1 MSHHVVKD
9 NSPRTFRLVLAGI
22 LLLLG
27 LAASYPYLTGHYWVD
42 SQDVFLFEGL
52 SGPESISVIESTQ
65 TTDWR
70 IYDQGGKNRL
80 AILLTDPD
88 SAWLGLVHGLKT
100 IGVPFRITRD
110 VSSALQ
116 HQVVVVY
123 PIISG
128 KALVPNDLN
137 KLADFARAGG
147 TLIGVNV
154 VGGGLNPLFGFK
166 QVVPSNQ
173 HYKIDLPSKHPFINT
188 LLETE
193 SQRILLSSPEP
204 DKMPFIVN
212 SYESPKH
219 PPLGV
224 YEDGTAAI
232 IKNKFNSGEVYAFG
246 FDIGFYL
253 LKAYNQRFE
262 GVADRYANSFEPSVD
277 TLLRLLKGIYQR
289 HQPDAITMGTVPF
302 DHAMSVILSHD
313 IDYSRSMINA
323 VAYARHEQKNKL
335 GGTHFVQ
342 TKYIKDWN
350 DMVFFDDENLQYL
363 RQLNSL
369 GVEIGSHS
377 VSHSKSFSKFP
388 IGDGSESYPA
398 YRPYVMEE
406 QVTYNGTVLGDLRVS
421 KFLIEHFTTD
431 NPVVSFRPGHL
442 SNPIALP
449 QALLATGYR
458 YSSSVTA
465 NVSLSHLPFK
475 LNHNRDILTET
486 EVFEFPITVED
497 ELPPRMDKRLD
508 EAIGIAH
515 KISKYGGLFVV
526 LIHPDILEHKLAFQ
540 KKFVDAVK
548 DFAWFGTLAEF
559 GQWWSA
565 RDKIEINVTAA
576 KDQRL
581 AAVNVPQSI
590 SGITLELPERWK
602 LVAYQPSSLQVEQHN
617 NRLLIDHAQGRLELQ
632 FAIQSE

>member
-1 MSHHVVKD
+1 M
-9 NSPRTFRLVLAGI
+9 R
-22 LLLLG
+22 
-27 LAASYPYLTGHYWVD
+27 
-42 SQDVFLFEGL
+42 
-52 SGPESISVIESTQ
+52 
-65 TTDWR
+65 
-70 IYDQGGKNRL
+70 
-80 AILLTDPD
+80 
-88 SAWLGLVHGLKT
+88 
-100 IGVPFRITRD
+100 
-110 VSSALQ
+110 
-116 HQVVVVY
+116 
-123 PIISG
+123 
-128 KALVPNDLN
+128 
-137 KLADFARAGG
+137 
-147 TLIGVNV
+147 
-154 VGGGLNPLFGFK
+154 
-166 QVVPSNQ
+166 
-173 HYKIDLPSKHPFINT
+173 
-188 LLETE
+188 
-193 SQRILLSSPEP
+193 
-204 DKMPFIVN
+204 
-212 SYESPKH
+212 SPKD
-219 PPLGV
+219 V
-224 YEDGTAAI
+224 VDEM
-232 IKNKFNSGEVYAFG
+232 E
-246 FDIGFYL
+246 YL
-253 LKAYNQRFE
+253 MKKQ
-262 GVADRYANSFEPSVD
+262 
-277 TLLRLLKGIYQR
+277 GI
-289 HQPDAITMGTVPF
+289 D
-302 DHAMSVILSHD
+302 
-313 IDYSRSMINA
+313 
-323 VAYARHEQKNKL
+323 E
-335 GGTHFVQ
+335 
-342 TKYIKDWN
+342 
-350 DMVFFDDENLQYL
+350 VFFDDENLQYL

-406 QVTYNGTVLGDLRVS
+406 QATYNGTVLGDLRVS

-431 NPVVSFRPGHL
+431 KPVVAFRPGHL

-540 KKFVDAVK
+540 KKFIDAVK